1 MKSRFPYVSYHGQ
14 KRIKAPKQFFVD
26 VCHRGPMLVFDFC
39 FFPLNYEC
47 LSLLCLIISVALRV
61 ILACY
66 WSEYSCGAGALTERR
81 VRNLHNSNVRELD
94 MSLCHDGAR
103 QPC

>member
-1 MKSRFPYVSYHGQ
+1 MVRSASKLLNS
-14 KRIKAPKQFFVD
+14 FFVD
-26 VCHRGPMLVFDFC
+26 VCHRGPMLVFDF
-39 FFPLNYEC
+39 C

-66 WSEYSCGAGALTERR
+66 WSEYSCGVGALTERR